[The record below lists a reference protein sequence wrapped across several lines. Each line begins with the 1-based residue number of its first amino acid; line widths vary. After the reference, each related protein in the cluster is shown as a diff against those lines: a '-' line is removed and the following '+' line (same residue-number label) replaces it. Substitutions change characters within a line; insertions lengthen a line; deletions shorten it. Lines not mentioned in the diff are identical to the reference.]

1 MSAETAMRW
10 ADALSTEPRLDAAVD
25 GCAAALGPPPEGGYD
40 LVVAFASPA
49 YDDLDTLPDL
59 LSDRLPHRHLVGCT
73 AGGVIAGGHEIE
85 DGPALGI
92 VAATLPGVTVTPFA
106 LTQTAMEAV
115 GPGPGAWADVVGGVP
130 PADAAAFV
138 VLADPF
144 TLRSD
149 ALIEGLEYAYPGVP
163 VVGGLAS
170 AGRAPGVNRLY
181 LDGKALEDGAVGAC
195 LSGDLTVET
204 VVAQGV
210 RGIGD
215 SHVITRADGQVLYEL
230 DGEPVFKVLE
240 RLFAVLPEED
250 AARASRGLFL
260 GVAQRAEL
268 DLPVHGDYLIR
279 NVMGALEGQ
288 DALVIGE
295 LLREGQVV
303 RFHVRDGATS
313 AEDLAVLLS
322 AYAAR
327 HPEGP
332 PAGALLF
339 SCLGRGIHL
348 YGEPDHDTR
357 AFKGIVGPA
366 PLAGFFCNGEIGPV
380 GDGVYLHG
388 YTSAFALFRPAG
400 ESPRV
405 TP

>member
-1 MSAETAMRW
+1 VIPPTAMQW
-10 ADALSTEPRLDAAVD
+10 ADALSTEPSLSDAVD
-25 GCAAALGPPPEGGYD
+25 ACAAGLGDVPEGGFD
-40 LVVAFASPA
+40 LLVAFVSPA
-49 YDDLDTLPDL
+49 YDDLDDL
-59 LSDRLPHRHLVGCT
+59 AALLADRVPHRHLVGCT

-85 DGPALGI
+85 DGPALGV
-92 VAATLPGVTVTPFA
+92 VAASLPGVTVTPFL
-106 LTQTAMEAV
+106 LTQSGMEAL
-115 GPGPGAWADVVGGVP
+115 GPGPGAWAEFVGGVP
-130 PADAAAFV
+130 PGDAAAFV

-144 TLRSD
+144 TLRAD
-149 ALIEGLEYAYPGVP
+149 ALIEGMAYAYPAVP

-170 AGRAPGVNRLY
+170 GGRTPGINRLY
-181 LDGKALEDGAVGAC
+181 LDGEVHADGAVGAC
-195 LSGDLTVET
+195 LSGDLQVET

-210 RGIGD
+210 KGIGE
-215 SHVITRADGQVLYEL
+215 SHVITRADSQVLYEL

-240 RLFAVLPEED
+240 RIFAVLPEED

-260 GVAQRAEL
+260 GVAQRAEI
-268 DLPVHGDYLIR
+268 DRPTHGDYLIR

-288 DALVIGE
+288 EALVVGE

-313 AEDLAVLLS
+313 AEDLALLLS

-348 YGEPDHDTR
+348 YGEADHDTR

-366 PLAGFFCNGEIGPV
+366 ALGGFFCNGEIGPV
-380 GDGVYLHG
+380 GDGIYLHG

-400 ESPRV
+400 AATPES
-405 TP
+405 

>member
-1 MSAETAMRW
+1 MRW
-10 ADALSTEPRLDAAVD
+10 ADALSTLPRLERAVD
-25 GCAAALGPPPEGGYD
+25 ACAAALGPPPEGGYD
-40 LVVAFASPA
+40 LVVAFVSPA
-49 YDDLDTLPDL
+49 YDDLDALPGL
-59 LSDRLPHRHLVGCT
+59 LAARLPHRHLVGCT

-92 VAATLPGVTVTPFA
+92 VAACLPGVTVAPFVV
-106 LTQTAMEAV
+106 TQDAIAAV
-115 GPGPGAWADVVGGVP
+115 GSGPGAWSALVGGVA

-144 TLRSD
+144 TVRAD
-149 ALIEGLEYAYPGVP
+149 TLIEGLQYAYPGVP

-181 LDGKALEDGAVGAC
+181 LDGESRAAGAVGAC
-195 LSGDLTVET
+195 LAGDLKVET

-210 RGIGD
+210 RGIGG
-215 SHVITRADGQVLYEL
+215 SHVITRADDQVLYEL

-240 RLFAVLPEED
+240 RLFAGLPEED

-260 GVAQRAEL
+260 GVAQSAQIDR
-268 DLPVHGDYLIR
+268 PTHGDYLIR
-279 NVMGALEGQ
+279 NVMGALEDGE
-288 DALVIGE
+288 ALVVGE
-295 LLREGQVV
+295 MLREGQVV

-322 AYAAR
+322 AYAGR

-339 SCLGRGIHL
+339 SCLGRGVHL

-357 AFKGIVGPA
+357 AFKGIVGEA
-366 PLAGFFCNGEIGPV
+366 PLGGFFCNGEIGPV
-380 GDGVYLHG
+380 GEGIYLHG

-400 ESPRV
+400 AA
-405 TP
+405 